1 MDTVGMDSLDQYT
14 IINTIIS
21 LLLGISLSAAS
32 GFRVFVPLLIMSIA
46 TLTGFLDLPSNFD
59 WVGSNN
65 ALIVFAVASLLEVGA
80 YYIPFLDHILDTI
93 ATPLATAVGAF
104 ITASTVPPDMSPLV
118 QWTLAIIAGGG
129 SAGLVKSL
137 TSIFRVGSTTATG
150 GLANPIFATL
160 ELISSIALSILAIVL
175 PILAGFLV
183 LGLFIYGGFKVRR
196 FILKRRVNTTPST

>member
-1 MDTVGMDSLDQYT
+1 MDTVGIDLDHFT

-21 LLLGISLSAAS
+21 LLLGISLSTAS

-46 TLTGFLDLPSNFD
+46 ALTGFLDLPTNFD
-59 WVGSNN
+59 WVGSNES
-65 ALIVFAVASLLEVGA
+65 LIVFAVASLLEVGA
-80 YYIPFLDHILDTI
+80 YYIPVLDNILDTI
-93 ATPLATAVGAF
+93 ATPLAAAVGAF

-129 SAGLVKSL
+129 SAGLIKSL

-160 ELISSIALSILAIVL
+160 ELISSIALSVLAIIL
-175 PILAGFLV
+175 PILAGFIV
-183 LGLFIYGGFKVRR
+183 LGLLIFGGFKVRR
-196 FILKRRVNTTPST
+196 LMFKRKVDTTTPST